1 MTKIELEEIEKL
13 DEVETIDESDETID
27 WKEKTKSLVEKAIQR
42 REKSK
47 IFRQQ
52 YKDTM
57 DELTKLKA
65 NPPNTP
71 PLKKE
76 ENKPED
82 NTLLKK
88 AFLRS
93 AGITDSEEVELALST
108 AKKWSVEVD
117 ALVDDDDFKAKLEK
131 HRTAKANTLATSN
144 IRGGAGTSKA
154 KDSIEYWLNLGRT
167 PKADEVSDIKF
178 RAKVLRAFADKEK
191 GVGQGHFYNS

>member
-1 MTKIELEEIEKL
+1 MDTEKTEGDVVDTKTNDGEGES
-13 DEVETIDESDETID
+13 EVETLTIPKKDYETLNQ
-27 WKEKTKSLVEKAIQR
+27 TLGSLK
-42 REKSK
+42 REL
-47 IFRQQ
+47 
-52 YKDTM
+52 KD
-57 DELTKLKA
+57 
-65 NPPNTP
+65 
-71 PLKKE
+71 LKKPKE
-76 ENKPED
+76 ETKETPKNQPED

-144 IRGGAGTSKA
+144 IKGGAGTSKA
-154 KDSIEYWLNLGRT
+154 KESIEYWLNLGRT
-167 PKADEVSDIKF
+167 PKSDEVSDIKF